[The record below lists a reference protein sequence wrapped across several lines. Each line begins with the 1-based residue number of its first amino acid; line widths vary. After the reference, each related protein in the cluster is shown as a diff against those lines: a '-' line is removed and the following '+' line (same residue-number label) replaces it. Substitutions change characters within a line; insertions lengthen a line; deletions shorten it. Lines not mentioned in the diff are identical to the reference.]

1 MSQNESTT
9 HNSSVENL
17 LTGISVIELG
27 DEISAAYCTKMMA
40 YLGAEVLKIEK
51 PSIGDSAR
59 SVGPFPDDVADIEK
73 SALFLYLNTGKKS
86 ITLNLESS
94 SGRKKF
100 ESLVDQADLVV
111 ENLPPGKMESLGIDY
126 KRLSSINPA

>member
-9 HNSSVENL
+9 QNSSVENL

-73 SALFLYLNTGKKS
+73 SA
-86 ITLNLESS
+86 NLEHHQNSP
-94 SGRKKF
+94 
-100 ESLVDQADLVV
+100 Q
-111 ENLPPGKMESLGIDY
+111 NNQ
-126 KRLSSINPA
+126 SISQVITRYMA

>member
-9 HNSSVENL
+9 QNSSEENL

-40 YLGAEVLKIEK
+40 YLGADVLKIEK

-59 SVGPFPDDVADIEK
+59 SVGPFPDDVSDIEK
-73 SALFLYLNTGKKS
+73 SALFLYLNTGKK
-86 ITLNLESS
+86 L
-94 SGRKKF
+94 
-100 ESLVDQADLVV
+100 SL
-111 ENLPPGKMESLGIDY
+111 IH
-126 KRLSSINPA
+126 I

>member
-9 HNSSVENL
+9 QNSSEENL

-40 YLGAEVLKIEK
+40 YLGADVLKIEK

-73 SALFLYLNTGKKS
+73 SALFLYLNTCLLYTSPSPRDGLLS
-86 ITLNLESS
+86 RMPSS
-94 SGRKKF
+94 
-100 ESLVDQADLVV
+100 A
-111 ENLPPGKMESLGIDY
+111 
-126 KRLSSINPA
+126 